1 VGERFTEQFPDK
13 WSNLVANAHQPVSK
27 RQVLPI
33 VVDLMAVDYDVP
45 NFDKGLSADY
55 TSDASRYLPD
65 SNMKLLTEYEI
76 K

>member
-1 VGERFTEQFPDK
+1 
-13 WSNLVANAHQPVSK
+13 
-27 RQVLPI
+27 
-33 VVDLMAVDYDVP
+33 MAVDYDVP

-55 TSDASRYLPD
+55 TSEASRYLPD